1 MSQHKTYSESDSRS
15 RIIMKSGLW
24 FIAVNFILAVLN
36 VVVGMLSNSLAITS
50 DAVHSLIDSVA
61 GFLILVSEKLS
72 SNSKLLGYRDRIE
85 RITTVIIAIIIIL
98 TGVDILFES
107 VESIKEAEAP
117 EYSIATFIILF
128 ASIGLKYLLAKYLK
142 RTGKKQHSSVL
153 TASGA
158 ETMNDTWISVIVL
171 FSALFYLI
179 TSINVEAYLSIAISM
194 VIMKIGLEFIFPH
207 LTHHHHHYLESDAD
221 HDHCGKTATKS

>member
-1 MSQHKTYSESDSRS
+1 MSQRETSYESNSRS
-15 RIIMKSGLW
+15 RKIMKSGLW

-61 GFLILVSEKLS
+61 GFLILISERLS
-72 SNSKLLGYRDRIE
+72 SSSKFSSYRDRIE
-85 RITTVIIAIIIIL
+85 RITTIIIAIIIIL
-98 TGVDILFES
+98 TGVDILLES
-107 VESIKEAEAP
+107 IESIKEAEAP

-128 ASIGLKYLLAKYLK
+128 ASIGLKYLLANYLK
-142 RTGKKQHSSVL
+142 RTGKKEHSSVL

-194 VIMKIGLEFIFPH
+194 VIIKIGLEFIFPH
-207 LTHHHHHYLESDAD
+207 LTHHHHHLLESDAD
-221 HDHCGKTATKS
+221 HDHCGKADTKS